1 MKILEAAINS
11 RQDVSLTAYLQDAGK
26 EFRNITKRPAVLVIP
41 GGGYQFCSDRE
52 ADPVAFAY
60 LKAGY
65 NAFILRYSVGADHKW
80 PEPLEDYEDAM
91 EYIKNH
97 AEEWNVLSDKIAVVG
112 FSAGGHLAGAAATIA
127 KHKPAAAILGYAV
140 LNEVV
145 DEIAEDAPIIAKQVD
160 YDTAP
165 CFLFASRA
173 DNVVPIKNTLDMAIS
188 LDKAGITFESHIYAF
203 GPHGFSVGDTAIQT
217 RESAFCERIP
227 NWVQD
232 SVGFLKD
239 VMGDFCVGTVEEKI
253 LSKPKCKAHVTDD
266 ESAWLSLD
274 CTIGRIMG
282 NPAAKEV
289 LTDVIEE
296 MKKTIIPFTPE
307 MTFDDMMNCFSRM
320 KLRDILHE
328 KSIEINEEQ
337 IDALLREVPNI

>member
-1 MKILEAAINS
+1 
-11 RQDVSLTAYLQDAGK
+11 
-26 EFRNITKRPAVLVIP
+26 
-41 GGGYQFCSDRE
+41 
-52 ADPVAFAY
+52 
-60 LKAGY
+60 
-65 NAFILRYSVGADHKW
+65 
-80 PEPLEDYEDAM
+80 M

-97 AEEWNVLSDKIAVVG
+97 AEKWNVLSDKIAVVG

-188 LDKAGITFESHIYAF
+188 LDKAGIIFESHIYAF

-239 VMGDFCVGTVEEKI
+239 VMGDFCVGTVEDKI

-296 MKKTIIPFTPE
+296 MKKTIIPFTSE

>member
-1 MKILEAAINS
+1 MRTLEVTINS
-11 RQDVSLTAYLQDAGK
+11 REDVSLTVYLQDVEK
-26 EFRNITKRPAVLVIP
+26 EFRNITKRPAVLIIP

-65 NAFILRYSVGADHKW
+65 DAFVLRYSVGNQHKW

-91 EYIKNH
+91 EYIENH
-97 AEEWNVLSDKIAVVG
+97 AEEWNVLADKIAVVG

-127 KHKPAAAILGYAV
+127 KHKPAAAVLGYAV

-145 DEIAEDAPIIAKQVD
+145 DEIAQDAPRISEMVD
-160 YDTAP
+160 YNTAP
-165 CFLFASRA
+165 CFLFASRS
-173 DNVVPIKNTLDMAIS
+173 DNVVPIKNTLDMLNA
-188 LDKAGITFESHIYAF
+188 LDKAGITFENHIYAF

-232 SVGFLKD
+232 SIGFLKD
-239 VMGDFCVGTVEEKI
+239 VMGDFYVGTAEEKI

-266 ESAWLSLD
+266 GSAWLSLD
-274 CTIGRIMG
+274 CTIGRIFG

-289 LTDVIEE
+289 LADVIAV
-296 MKKTIIPFTPE
+296 MQKKIIPFTSE
-307 MTFDDMMNCFSRM
+307 MSFDDMMNCFSKM

-328 KSIEINEEQ
+328 KSIEIDEEKL
-337 IDALLREVPNI
+337 DELLGEVPNI

>member
-65 NAFILRYSVGADHKW
+65 HAFVLRYSVGDDHKW

-145 DEIAEDAPIIAKQVD
+145 DEIAEDAPIIAKQVE

-165 CFLFASRA
+165 YFLFASRA

-239 VMGDFCVGTVEEKI
+239 VMGDFCVGTVEDKI

>member
-1 MKILEAAINS
+1 MKILEVAING
-11 RQDVSLTAYLQDAGK
+11 RQDVSLTAYLQDVEK

-91 EYIKNH
+91 KYIEIH

-145 DEIAEDAPIIAKQVD
+145 DEIAEDAPIIAEQVD
-160 YDTAP
+160 YNTVP

-173 DNVVPIKNTLDMAIS
+173 
-188 LDKAGITFESHIYAF
+188 E
-203 GPHGFSVGDTAIQT
+203 
-217 RESAFCERIP
+217 
-227 NWVQD
+227 
-232 SVGFLKD
+232 
-239 VMGDFCVGTVEEKI
+239 
-253 LSKPKCKAHVTDD
+253 
-266 ESAWLSLD
+266 
-274 CTIGRIMG
+274 
-282 NPAAKEV
+282 
-289 LTDVIEE
+289 
-296 MKKTIIPFTPE
+296 
-307 MTFDDMMNCFSRM
+307 
-320 KLRDILHE
+320 
-328 KSIEINEEQ
+328 
-337 IDALLREVPNI
+337 